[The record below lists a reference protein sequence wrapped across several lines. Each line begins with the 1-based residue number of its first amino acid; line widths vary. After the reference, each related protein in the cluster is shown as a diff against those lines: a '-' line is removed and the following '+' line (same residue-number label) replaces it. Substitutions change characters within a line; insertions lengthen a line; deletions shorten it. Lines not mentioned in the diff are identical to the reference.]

1 MKNLITI
8 FLLFFYGSEIIAQSQ
23 CELDYAIYRNN
34 YKQKD
39 YYEAIKKWR
48 KVYNNCPEYNQNIF
62 VDGPKLYYHMIK
74 KDKPNKMIYLDTIM
88 MIHDSRIENFGR
100 REYVLGNKGA
110 DLFKYDPSRYKEAY
124 DMLQVSIDMIGNASL
139 PNVLVAYFKSLI
151 QCEKSQEYVTK
162 QEVLEAY
169 VLTTSIISYNLENNK
184 KYEKFYQ
191 KALGNIENIFAPY
204 ASCEDLIPV
213 FSKRLESGITDVNL
227 LSKIINLLEKK
238 DCTDN
243 EVFEQSTL
251 SLHKLSPSSSSS
263 YNMGNIS
270 INNKDY
276 VKAEKYFEEAIE
288 LENDISIRAS
298 YFLRL
303 SYVYQMQGKY
313 SIARSTVLKA
323 SELKPEWGEPY
334 LMLGDIYASSSNKCG
349 ETALERGS
357 LYWVAIDMYRKAKR
371 VDNALSE
378 KANRKIATYSKYFPS
393 KEDCF
398 FNDLEDG
405 SSYKVGCW
413 VNRTTIVRTR
423 D

>member
-238 DCTDN
+238 
-243 EVFEQSTL
+243 
-251 SLHKLSPSSSSS
+251 
-263 YNMGNIS
+263 
-270 INNKDY
+270 
-276 VKAEKYFEEAIE
+276 
-288 LENDISIRAS
+288 
-298 YFLRL
+298 RL
-303 SYVYQMQGKY
+303 
-313 SIARSTVLKA
+313 
-323 SELKPEWGEPY
+323 
-334 LMLGDIYASSSNKCG
+334 
-349 ETALERGS
+349 
-357 LYWVAIDMYRKAKR
+357 YRQ
-371 VDNALSE
+371 
-378 KANRKIATYSKYFPS
+378 
-393 KEDCF
+393 
-398 FNDLEDG
+398 
-405 SSYKVGCW
+405 
-413 VNRTTIVRTR
+413 
-423 D
+423 